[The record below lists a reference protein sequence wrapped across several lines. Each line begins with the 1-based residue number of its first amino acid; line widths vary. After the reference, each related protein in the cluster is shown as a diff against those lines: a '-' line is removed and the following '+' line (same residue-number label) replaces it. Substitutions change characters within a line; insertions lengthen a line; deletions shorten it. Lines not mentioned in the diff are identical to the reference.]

1 MPAAASATSKPKEQ
15 ILARIIVGIPR
26 VVSAMENLS
35 IEQLLPA
42 LKAVESSY
50 KSTLREA
57 GLPESVCDVVSEAIM
72 RRVKGQ
78 IVGDDLTEL
87 EIMRQLSHE
96 LRSLDVPGY

>member
-15 ILARIIVGIPR
+15 ILAKIIVGIPR

-35 IEQLLPA
+35 IEQLWPA

-57 GLPESVCDVVSEAIM
+57 GLPESVCDEVSEAIM

-78 IVGDDLTEL
+78 IAGDDLTEL
-87 EIMRQLSHE
+87 EIMHQLSHE